1 MHGNLLQTQDTR
13 VTPETGEEML
23 SINGGRAVHGGW
35 NTRGRTGERSPA
47 KKRPAGG
54 IKVSRTLLVSRVGR
68 ARGGLP
74 DVLSVLQHR
83 QADGAL
89 LVGVELLVIQAHLQ
103 VLGYSLQRHFNYCRL
118 SCGGA
123 SF

>member
-1 MHGNLLQTQDTR
+1 MHGNLLQTQDIW
-13 VTPETGEEML
+13 VTPETGEEIL
-23 SINGGRAVHGGW
+23 SINGGCAVQGGW
-35 NTRGRTGERSPA
+35 NTRGRTGERSTA
-47 KKRPAGG
+47 KKGLWEVLRFPKRCLFPIWGE
-54 IKVSRTLLVSRVGR
+54 
-68 ARGGLP
+68 RGGVP

-103 VLGYSLQRHFNYCRL
+103 VLGYSLQRHFNYCCL